1 MYVEPGWKIEVNLV
15 EKPYEFLMPVAAI
28 ATVALPS
35 NRIFRTFGAVAGGR
49 GT

>member
-28 ATVALPS
+28 ATADS
-35 NRIFRTFGAVAGGR
+35 DAGNYIHR
-49 GT
+49 PKQ